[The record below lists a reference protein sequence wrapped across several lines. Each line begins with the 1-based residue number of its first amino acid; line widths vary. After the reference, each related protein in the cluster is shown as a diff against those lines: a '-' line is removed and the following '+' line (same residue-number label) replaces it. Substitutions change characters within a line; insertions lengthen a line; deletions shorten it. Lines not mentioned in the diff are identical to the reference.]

1 MDLSAS
7 ILVLL
12 GLIGL
17 SLSLKPAYQI
27 CAYSQFSS
35 KGWLTL
41 LMLIVLFIVSYLSYL
56 SLLLK
61 SQQAINFIQ
70 LVVAG
75 IFFAGGWFVYLVT
88 RLSKQTISS
97 MDSLLQ
103 EKNHQA
109 NHDLLT
115 GLPNRQQYYRHMDK
129 IIAQKPDSF
138 YCLMLDINNFKM
150 INDTFGHAEG
160 DRVLQIVAER
170 VESVLPTDALAAR
183 IGGDELAII
192 IPDAQER
199 DISKIAKEIEQAL
212 LIDIPC
218 SGHMIIIGASIGI
231 AQYPKD
237 GQDRKS
243 LMKNADIAMYHAKR
257 NEISHQYFQS
267 HLTLTQ
273 FSHYVLEIDQTRF

>member
-1 MDLSAS
+1 MGLSAS

-41 LMLIVLFIVSYLSYL
+41 LMLIALFIVSYFSYL

-61 SQQAINFIQ
+61 AQETVNFIQ

-88 RLSKQTISS
+88 RLSKQTIEN
-97 MDSLLQ
+97 MDNLLQ

-115 GLPNRQQYYRHMDK
+115 GLPNRQQYYRSIDQF
-129 IIAQKPDSF
+129 IAKEPETF
-138 YCLMLDINNFKM
+138 YCMMLDINNFKM
-150 INDTFGHAEG
+150 INDTFGHSEG

-170 VESVLPTDALAAR
+170 IDSVLPADALAAR
-183 IGGDELAII
+183 IGGDEIAII
-192 IPDAQER
+192 IPDAQDR
-199 DISKIAKEIEQAL
+199 NISIIAKQIEQAL
-212 LIDIPC
+212 LVDIPC
-218 SGHMIIIGASIGI
+218 SGHMIVIGASIGI
-231 AQYPKD
+231 AQFPKD

-243 LMKNADIAMYHAKR
+243 LMKNADIAMYSAKR
-257 NEISHQYFQS
+257 NEVSHQYFQP
-267 HLTLTQ
+267 HLTSSQ
-273 FSHYVLEIDQTRF
+273 FPKYALDIDKSSF

>member
-1 MDLSAS
+1 MDLFAS

-12 GLIGL
+12 GLLGL
-17 SLSLKPAYQI
+17 CLALKPAYLI

-41 LMLIVLFIVSYLSYL
+41 LLLITLFIVSYLSYL

-61 SQQAINFIQ
+61 NQVTINFIH

-88 RLSKQTISS
+88 HLSKQTISN
-97 MDSLLQ
+97 MDILLK

-109 NHDLLT
+109 NHDSLT

-129 IIAQKPDSF
+129 VIAQKPDCF

-150 INDTFGHAEG
+150 INDTFGHSEG
-160 DRVLQIVAER
+160 DRILQIVAER
-170 VESVLPTDALAAR
+170 VDSVMPEGALAAR
-183 IGGDELAII
+183 IGGDEIAII
-192 IPDAQER
+192 IPDLKEK
-199 DISKIAKEIEQAL
+199 DISIIAKDIEQAL

-218 SGHMIIIGASIGI
+218 SGHLIVIGVSIGI

-257 NEISHQYFQS
+257 SEIAHQYYQV
-267 HLTLTQ
+267 HLPSLQ
-273 FSHYVLEIDQTRF
+273 VPHL